1 MSDVNVECV
10 VPARALLGECPLWS
24 HQEGVLY
31 WIDIDGEEVHRFDP
45 SSGEDLHRD
54 LPGRPGS
61 IALTDRPGRLLMGLE
76 HRIIWFDWSTG
87 EVTVW
92 FDLEPPRPGVRL
104 NDGRCDPAGRFWT
117 GSMFVPAAAGRFEGM
132 LHRVESDGTFKTT
145 RHEVGVANGL
155 AFAPDGNVMY
165 FADTMR
171 DTVWAYD
178 YDLVTGEAT
187 SERVFVDFD
196 GLPGRPDGACVDETG
211 CYWVACVYGWAVA
224 RIAPGGEIDRIVELP
239 VEKPTMPAFGGSGL
253 DMLFVTSIGD
263 GGSYPLVPDQDQ
275 AGGVF
280 ALEPGVAGL
289 PEPVFAG

>member
-10 VPARALLGECPLWS
+10 VPGRALLGECPLWS
-24 HQEGVLY
+24 PKEGVLY
-31 WIDIDGEEVHRFDP
+31 WIDIDGGEVHRFDP
-45 SSGEDLHRD
+45 SSGEDLHSD

-76 HRIIWFDWSTG
+76 HQMVWFDFSTG
-87 EVTVW
+87 EVAPW

-132 LHRVESDGTFKTT
+132 LHRVEPDGTFKTT
-145 RHEVGVANGL
+145 RREVGVPNGL

-165 FADTMR
+165 FADTTR
-171 DTVWAYD
+171 ETVWAFD
-178 YDLVTGEAT
+178 YDPVTGDAT
-187 SERVFVDFD
+187 GERVFVDFD

-224 RIAPGGEIDRIVELP
+224 RIAPSGEVDRIVELP

-253 DMLFVTSIGD
+253 DMLFVTSIGE
-263 GGSYPLVPDQDQ
+263 GGSYRSAPGQHQP
-275 AGGVF
+275 GGVF
-280 ALEPGVAGL
+280 AIEPGVAGL